1 MSYTAVPLGDNAYL
15 CRRLSL
21 PAWVAAEIIVGCE
34 QCETAILFI
43 MLTNKVE
50 KPFRWKRFTRASYAV
65 FMSLTLRRNFTIGVL
80 SAAMLSTVS
89 LKTKAFHA
97 TGDAGIRPSELSAD
111 PDPGDSMIVSLEDI
125 EVLSSR
131 VPLTQVQASRMVT
144 VLSAAEI
151 SAAAVQ
157 SINDLLEY
165 AVGVD
170 VRQRGE
176 MGVQTDISV
185 RGGTCDQITLL
196 LNGINISAPNTGH
209 HSADFPVSVQDIE
222 RIEVLEGSA
231 ARVFGTS
238 AFSGAINIVTRQESD
253 AVSVHLAG
261 GEYGYAGGDIRI
273 GKSYTAKESVGD
285 ASRFTHHLSGG
296 YSRADGATPN
306 SGYESTRAFYQAA
319 YSSSAVKADL
329 QLGYS
334 YKPFEANTFYG
345 SASTDQWESNE
356 RYMAALRAETLSGR
370 FHFAPAIYWNRWFDH
385 YQWHK
390 DSPVGENYHQVDVYG
405 AMLNSWVDSRW
416 GKTSLGIEMRNEG
429 IYSTK
434 LGKPLPESEWRRTAG
449 HDGHGSV
456 YYGFH
461 DNRTN
466 ISAFGEHNVLLEHW
480 TFSFGVLANLNT
492 GLDSRWRFY
501 PGVDISWRPSPD
513 WKLFASWNM
522 ALRMPTFTDLYYSGT
537 GIEGNDH
544 LHPEKTTDVCIGSRY
559 RRRGWKAE
567 ASVFYSHKSNM
578 IDWVVYAGD
587 STNTYRSGNFKLDNA
602 GFEISAAWL
611 PWEATDNENCVLRR
625 LGIAYAYM
633 NSDICYEADVV
644 RSKYAMEYLWHKVV
658 VQAEA
663 RLFRR
668 LDATVSWRWQDRVG
682 EGNKAYAL
690 LDARLSWNAP
700 SWSLYADCTNLLD
713 KTYFDYDI
721 VPQPGRWLKVGFVRR
736 FEL

>member
-1 MSYTAVPLGDNAYL
+1 
-15 CRRLSL
+15 
-21 PAWVAAEIIVGCE
+21 
-34 QCETAILFI
+34 

-50 KPFRWKRFTRASYAV
+50 KPFRWKRFTRAPYAV

-80 SAAMLSTVS
+80 SAAMLGTVS
-89 LKTKAFHA
+89 LKTMAFHPG
-97 TGDAGIRPSELSAD
+97 GDAGVRSSELSAD
-111 PDPGDSMIVSLEDI
+111 PDPGDSMIVSLGDI
-125 EVLSSR
+125 EILSSR

-144 VLSAAEI
+144 VLSAADI

-176 MGVQTDISV
+176 MGVQSDISV
-185 RGGTCDQITLL
+185 RGGTCDQISLL

-222 RIEVLEGSA
+222 RIEVLEGPA

-238 AFSGAINIVTRQESD
+238 AFSGAINIVTKEEPD
-253 AVSVHLAG
+253 VVSVHLAG
-261 GEYGYAGGDIRI
+261 GEYGFAGGDVRI
-273 GKSYTAKESVGD
+273 GKSYTNKQSVG
-285 ASRFTHHLSGG
+285 SPFRFTHQLSGG

-306 SGYESTRAFYQAA
+306 SGYESTRAFYRGQ
-319 YSSSAVKADL
+319 YRSEGMSADF
-329 QLGYS
+329 QFGYS

-356 RYMAALRAETLSGR
+356 RYMAALRAETQCGR
-370 FHFAPAIYWNRWFDH
+370 IHFAPAVYWNRWFDH

-390 DSPVGENYHQVDVYG
+390 DSPAGENYHQVDVYG
-405 AMLNSWVDSRW
+405 AMLNSWVESRW

-449 HDGHGSV
+449 HDGNSSV
-456 YYGFH
+456 FYGFR

-466 ISAFGEHNVLLEHW
+466 ISAFGEHNVLLDHW

-492 GLDSRWRFY
+492 GLDNRWRFY
-501 PGVDISWRPSPD
+501 PGLDISWRPSSD

-559 RRRGWKAE
+559 RRRGWRAE
-567 ASVFYSHKSNM
+567 ASVFYSHKRNM

-587 STNTYRSGNFKLDNA
+587 STNTYRSGNFKLDNV
-602 GFEISAAWL
+602 GVELSAAFL
-611 PWEATDNENCVLRR
+611 PREVTDNENCVLRK

-633 NSDICYEADVV
+633 NSDIAYEADVI
-644 RSKYAMEYLWHKVV
+644 RSKYAMEYLRHKVV
-658 VQAEA
+658 AQAEV
-663 RLFRR
+663 RLFRQ
-668 LDATVSWRWQDRVG
+668 LNASMAWRWQDRVG
-682 EGNKAYAL
+682 AGNRAYAL
-690 LDARLSWNAP
+690 LDARLSWDA
-700 SWSLYADCTNLLD
+700 SLGSAYVECSNLLD
-713 KTYFDYDI
+713 KAYFDYDI
-721 VPQPGRWLKVGFVRR
+721 VPQPGRWLKVGFVRK